1 MPFHPNILQANYF
14 PKNVCLYPQLPK
26 TAFVTLQ
33 ITSSGILPQLGCYC
47 RAEILLWN
55 PSSLRRW
62 GVILTQEKVQQWA
75 ASHCFCLT
83 HTQQGAVPGSAVTQ
97 LTPEASNWLH
107 LSRQSFPSSSAS
119 EVDNRCL
126 WGPGMQRKWMKFR
139 RARPPVNWRSFA
151 PSKEGR
157 CYSTLANCHQI
168 WKSLSF

>member
-1 MPFHPNILQANYF
+1 MSVPTAPQDSICHPPDHFSRNSATAGVLLQSWDS
-14 PKNVCLYPQLPK
+14 PLESQLPK
-26 TAFVTLQ
+26 KMR
-33 ITSSGILPQLGCYC
+33 CYIDP
-47 RAEILLWN
+47 R
-55 PSSLRRW
+55 
-62 GVILTQEKVQQWA
+62 KVQQWA